1 MSQKDNILIVK
12 MIKRD
17 GRLVPCDDGQEFM
30 YNAFVSTMEEGQQAS
45 VFLDAYSE
53 TGTNAQKAKIHAC
66 IRKLAQET
74 GESFEMMK
82 LVIKKKAGLI
92 NGEDVKSFG
101 DCSIEELAQVIELIN
116 EAGRMMNISF

>member
-1 MSQKDNILIVK
+1 MSQKDNIRIVK
-12 MIKRD
+12 MKKQD
-17 GRLVPCDDGQEFM
+17 GQLVPADDGQAFL
-30 YNAFVSTMEEGQQAS
+30 YNAFLNTMEEGQQAS

-66 IRKLAQET
+66 IRKLSQET

-92 NGEDVKSFG
+92 NGEDIKSFG
-101 DCSIEELAQVIELIN
+101 DCSVEELSLVIEAIN
-116 EAGRMMNISF
+116 EAGRMMNITF